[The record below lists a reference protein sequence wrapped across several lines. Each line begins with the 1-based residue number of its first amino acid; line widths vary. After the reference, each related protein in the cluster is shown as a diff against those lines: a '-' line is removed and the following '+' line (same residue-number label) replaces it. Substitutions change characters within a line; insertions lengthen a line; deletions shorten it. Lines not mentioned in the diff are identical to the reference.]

1 MSSNLL
7 CSLELLSW
15 QCSRLLLHHYS
26 LHVLIWKSGHKHVL
40 SVWYDTLCGNVN
52 MVHCLRDVQ
61 VWMWFGEIL
70 TTNIISWWIL
80 HKMMSQHPQW
90 PLSYILLIICVC
102 GGVEVQKNR
111 LNTSGVSSTLTKPKS
126 NLKFVVLEVN
136 FVCFRCPVELRCG
149 YLRQRFYL
157 VGAELEEKKARNVV
171 TEYSER

>member
-1 MSSNLL
+1 
-7 CSLELLSW
+7 
-15 QCSRLLLHHYS
+15 
-26 LHVLIWKSGHKHVL
+26 
-40 SVWYDTLCGNVN
+40 
-52 MVHCLRDVQ
+52 
-61 VWMWFGEIL
+61 MWFGEIL

-80 HKMMSQHPQW
+80 HKMTSQHPQW

-102 GGVEVQKNR
+102 GGVEVQKNW
-111 LNTSGVSSTLTKPKS
+111 LNTSGVSSTLTKPKC